1 MSIIWRPRCC
11 RFFSSLPPRSG
22 SLRPRARPRPSL
34 GRLSARLEDR
44 MFLHACI
51 LNARRKIPVLER
63 KGARAGG
70 HARRAKDIKAALG
83 AKAAAAEE
91 DQRTEGEHRSS
102 AVCSSFTLSGFA
114 LIVNWIF
121 WGICQ
126 SRQTNTHLK
135 LLQGRH
141 ARNIP
146 TVILW

>member
-1 MSIIWRPRCC
+1 
-11 RFFSSLPPRSG
+11 
-22 SLRPRARPRPSL
+22 
-34 GRLSARLEDR
+34 

-114 LIVNWIF
+114 LIVNWF
-121 WGICQ
+121 FFKVYKAH
-126 SRQTNTHLK
+126 R
-135 LLQGRH
+135 
-141 ARNIP
+141 
-146 TVILW
+146 